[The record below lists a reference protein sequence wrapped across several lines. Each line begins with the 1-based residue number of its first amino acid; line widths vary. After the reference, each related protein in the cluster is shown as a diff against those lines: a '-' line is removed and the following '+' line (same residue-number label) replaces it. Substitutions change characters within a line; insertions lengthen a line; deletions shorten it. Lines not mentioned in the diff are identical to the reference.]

1 MQRDTLLRY
10 LLDELHS
17 YEEDYCDALCPIQE
31 RKDASLL
38 GEQHSIE
45 PVTNQALQVMHMS
58 LAGQMQNM
66 RMEITEEIKQ
76 NVRTSVTDAV
86 QKSFETVA
94 NTRMFPL
101 FSKA

>member
-1 MQRDTLLRY
+1 
-10 LLDELHS
+10 
-17 YEEDYCDALCPIQE
+17 
-31 RKDASLL
+31 
-38 GEQHSIE
+38 
-45 PVTNQALQVMHMS
+45 MHMS

-101 FSKA
+101 FSKAWVLKYIIQNLPVFEDL